1 MELHRKIRIVCVACP
16 FLGTFKNP
24 VIHPMYR
31 SDIFWL
37 KLKMINSVKEIR
49 TERNRSQWEF
59 GSSDRFGEY
68 CSGKEAKSNN

>member
-1 MELHRKIRIVCVACP
+1 MSELPLTDFQIDS
-16 FLGTFKNP
+16 LGTFQNP
-24 VIHPMYR
+24 AIYPTYR
-31 SDIFWL
+31 FWL
-37 KLKMINSVKEIR
+37 KFKMINSVKEIR

>member
-1 MELHRKIRIVCVACP
+1 
-16 FLGTFKNP
+16 
-24 VIHPMYR
+24 MYR